1 LKISLGQEL
10 WEAIEKNYENESYSS
25 AILDAMHI
33 LTETIRNKTG
43 LEGDGSSLVGQAFG
57 GENPK
62 LQLNKLQT
70 ESQKNIQKG
79 TQEIIRGLYTAIRN
93 PRSHDKYNDTKEE
106 ADSVIYFISYILKI
120 IDKSKV
126 DFEESLFLKRVFE
139 EYYVKTKEYS
149 ELLANEI
156 PKRQRTDIAISII
169 IKRENGNI
177 DNLRYF
183 MKALFDK
190 LDEKDIAQVF
200 QVINEE
206 LKYTDSDKDI
216 HTILHIIPAS
226 CWCKLDKI
234 VKIRVENILLES
246 VRMGKYVSLDKTC
259 RFGHLGTW
267 VEAEHIMNF
276 EDVTN
281 WTRTIIKKIT
291 DGNDEEKAYIEKHFF
306 DKICNVNRDNID
318 YALKKYFIN
327 GLENND
333 IEVVGKLK
341 LNIIFEENH
350 PWWKVFEKELKNFPE
365 IEYLELPF

>member
-1 LKISLGQEL
+1 
-10 WEAIEKNYENESYSS
+10 
-25 AILDAMHI
+25 
-33 LTETIRNKTG
+33 
-43 LEGDGSSLVGQAFG
+43 
-57 GENPK
+57 
-62 LQLNKLQT
+62 
-70 ESQKNIQKG
+70 
-79 TQEIIRGLYTAIRN
+79 
-93 PRSHDKYNDTKEE
+93 
-106 ADSVIYFISYILKI
+106 
-120 IDKSKV
+120 
-126 DFEESLFLKRVFE
+126 
-139 EYYVKTKEYS
+139 
-149 ELLANEI
+149 
-156 PKRQRTDIAISII
+156 
-169 IKRENGNI
+169 
-177 DNLRYF
+177 
-183 MKALFDK
+183 
-190 LDEKDIAQVF
+190 
-200 QVINEE
+200 
-206 LKYTDSDKDI
+206 
-216 HTILHIIPAS
+216 
-226 CWCKLDKI
+226 
-234 VKIRVENILLES
+234 LES